1 MEDNSNAVT
10 SDTCSK
16 AESLRNELALSE
28 HRLQFRTRQATDLE
42 ERKENL
48 RTYLGENYAE
58 LEQHATEIAEI
69 MDISLTK
76 SAEVEVTV
84 TFTLQITDISID
96 TDIDG
101 LVDDMEFD
109 VRYRGDG
116 DLESEDY
123 SVDRSEATEV

>member
-1 MEDNSNAVT
+1 MEDNSAVP

-16 AESLRNELALSE
+16 AESLRNELTLSE
-28 HRLQFRTRQATDLE
+28 QRLQFRTRQASDLE

-48 RTYLGENYAE
+48 RTYLVENYAE

-84 TFTLQITDISID
+84 VFTLQITDISID

-101 LVDDMEFD
+101 LVDDMEFS
-109 VRYRGDG
+109 VSYRGDG